1 MNTQRITIS
10 LPDYLYRQVTAR
22 VKSGG
27 VSKFVAKA
35 VEDKLL
41 CVTPSAKDAVEEFMN
56 LRKKLPKL
64 TRTQIRKAI
73 ERGRA

>member
-10 LPDYLYRQVTAR
+10 LPDYLYRQMTAR
-22 VKSGG
+22 VKSGE

-35 VEDKLL
+35 VEDKLS
-41 CVTPSAKDAVEEFMN
+41 CVNPSAKDAVEEFMD

-64 TRTQIRKAI
+64 TRAQIRRAI
-73 ERGRA
+73 EKGRA